1 MNADIGNLLH
11 DRSVLGVSGAVP
23 GDVRFVVCI
32 DYLRNR
38 FPDPGNRILLT
49 LHGCTALAFQTYE
62 DVAALTDFDAIAKAE
77 PEILKAK
84 DWTDASVV
92 ECVNG
97 NIRVTAADFSL
108 ALDSGRAITF
118 DDLCS
123 VAEAYW
129 KELKERSKNS
139 S

>member
-1 MNADIGNLLH
+1 MNADIWNVLH
-11 DRSVLGVSGAVP
+11 DGSVLGVSGAVP
-23 GDVRFVVCI
+23 GDVRLSVCI

-49 LHGCTALAFQTYE
+49 LHGCTALTFQTYE
-62 DVAALTDFDAIAKAE
+62 DVAALTDFDAITKAE
-77 PEILKAK
+77 PEILQAK

-92 ECVNG
+92 ECTNG
-97 NIRVTAADFSL
+97 TISVKATGFSL
-108 ALDSGRAITF
+108 ALDSGRTITL

>member
-1 MNADIGNLLH
+1 MSPDIWNVLH
-11 DRSVLGVSGAVP
+11 DGSVLGVFGAVP
-23 GDVRFVVCI
+23 GDVQFAVCI

-38 FPDPGNRILLT
+38 FTDPGNRVLLT
-49 LHGCTALAFQTYE
+49 LHGCNALTFQPDGD
-62 DVAALTDFDAIAKAE
+62 DVALTDFEAIAKAE
-77 PEILKAK
+77 PEILQAK

-97 NIRVTAADFSL
+97 TIRITAADFSL

-129 KELKERSKNS
+129 KELKERS
-139 S
+139 